1 MSLKPKQKKIALER
15 IKKLF
20 REAKLAF
27 KKDSGLSNRY
37 VKLARKISMKTKTR
51 IPRELKKQFCKHCYT
66 FLIPGKNCRVR
77 TKDKKLIYY
86 CKNCKKY
93 TRFPLYIKKK

>member
-1 MSLKPKQKKIALER
+1 MLKSKQKEIALER

-20 REAKLAF
+20 KEAKLAF
-27 KKDSGLSNRY
+27 KRDPKLSNRY
-37 VKLARKISMKTKTR
+37 VALARKISMKTKTR
-51 IPRELKKQFCKHCYT
+51 IPGNFKKQFCKHCYT
-66 FLIPGKNCRVR
+66 FLKPGENCRIR

-93 TRFPLYIKKK
+93 MRFPLNLKKK